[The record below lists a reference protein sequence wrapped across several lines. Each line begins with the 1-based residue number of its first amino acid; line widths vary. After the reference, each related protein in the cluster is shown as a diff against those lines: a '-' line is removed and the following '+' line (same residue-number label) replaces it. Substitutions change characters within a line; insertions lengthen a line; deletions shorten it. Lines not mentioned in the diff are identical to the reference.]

1 MICPSPELIII
12 TVMEIKTQKELQDF
26 FWDVMYPR
34 YTPKKFFGSK
44 KFYRQNDYC
53 AEVRMNW
60 VDFIDAMQ
68 KDGRISDK
76 LACKATL

>member
-1 MICPSPELIII
+1 
-12 TVMEIKTQKELQDF
+12 MEIKNQSQLREF

-34 YTPKKFFGSK
+34 YTPKRFSSSK

-60 VDFIDAMQ
+60 VDFVDVMQ
-68 KDGRISDK
+68 REGRISDN
-76 LACKATL
+76 LAHTATLRA